1 MSSENPNPDWKTLIQ
16 DVSDGDI
23 PNIVDRCLEELEYL
37 QDLGE
42 IPEYSYHKLEDEC
55 ERLLELCDDEENL
68 LYPTWLIR
76 IYLFDG
82 KGKIQQMLC
91 KKSHLQY
98 STISIKILNL
108 EKIFLHS

>member
-1 MSSENPNPDWKTLIQ
+1 MSSEIKPDWKTLIQ

-23 PNIVDRCLEELEYL
+23 PNIVDRCLEGLEYL

-55 ERLLELCDDEENL
+55 ERLWNYDDEENL
-68 LYPTWLIR
+68 LYPHSIR

-82 KGKIQQMLC
+82 KGKNSTDVVQ
-91 KKSHLQY
+91 KSHLQY
-98 STISIKILNL
+98 STISIKIPNL
-108 EKIFLHS
+108 R